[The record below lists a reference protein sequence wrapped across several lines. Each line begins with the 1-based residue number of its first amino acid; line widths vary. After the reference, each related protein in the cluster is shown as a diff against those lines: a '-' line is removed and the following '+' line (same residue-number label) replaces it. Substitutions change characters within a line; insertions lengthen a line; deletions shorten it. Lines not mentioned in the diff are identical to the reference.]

1 MDAKIPSEYQFGIKI
16 QNILKVNVKAP
27 FEVIEKPSYKCFSA
41 YYVSENE
48 DPTAAMN
55 RLRKTAKDAGLTLT
69 GEDRIVYM
77 QMLFA
82 DRNIYELQIGVR

>member
-1 MDAKIPSEYQFGIKI
+1 M
-16 QNILKVNVKAP
+16 
-27 FEVIEKPSYKCFSA
+27 
-41 YYVSENE
+41 SENE

-55 RLRKTAKDAGLTLT
+55 RLRKMAKDAGLTLT

>member
-1 MDAKIPSEYQFGIKI
+1 M
-16 QNILKVNVKAP
+16 
-27 FEVIEKPSYKCFSA
+27 
-41 YYVSENE
+41 SENE

-55 RLRKTAKDAGLTLT
+55 RLRKMAKDAGHTLT